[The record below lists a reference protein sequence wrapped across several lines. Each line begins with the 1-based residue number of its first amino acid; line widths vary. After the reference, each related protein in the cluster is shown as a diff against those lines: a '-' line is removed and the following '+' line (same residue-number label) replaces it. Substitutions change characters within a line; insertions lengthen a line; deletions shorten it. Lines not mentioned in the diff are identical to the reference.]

1 MAPSA
6 WLQGEAAA
14 ALAVGPSCLAAWSC
28 QAAAVLPSAAIAA
41 VAEADWNLQGTIWPL
56 FLVGD
61 HCSRREQAKLVK
73 DRRRKNF

>member
-28 QAAAVLPSAAIAA
+28 QAAAAVLPSAAT

-73 DRRRKNF
+73 DRRRKTF